1 MELNVSL
8 NSPPLHAE
16 QVSLASIGQDKNLPS
31 VKSKLATE
39 VKSVHTKS
47 MKDEGINY
55 QALTNSL
62 TAVAAQRDK
71 QAFTHLFQFFAP
83 KIQRIAQS
91 KFNTEAIAHEIVQE
105 TMTNV
110 WRKAHLFNAEKGA
123 PTTWVYTVMRNVT
136 FDLLRKIKSKKEDT
150 LSDDIWPTLENS
162 VEDSVEFDDHIE
174 NKKVLDCLEQLPENQ
189 QQVIKGFYFMEMTQ
203 EQLAEHLN
211 LPLGTVKSRLRLAL
225 NKLKA
230 QADLQLGDHHD

>member
-8 NSPPLHAE
+8 NSPPLHVDQTNSAVIGKA
-16 QVSLASIGQDKNLPS
+16 QSLSAGQSN
-31 VKSKLATE
+31 LATE
-39 VKSVHTKS
+39 VKNVHTKP

-55 QALTNSL
+55 QALSNSL
-62 TAVAAQRDK
+62 TAVATHRDK

-105 TMTNV
+105 TMTNI
-110 WRKAHLFNAEKGA
+110 WRKAHLFNADKGA

-162 VEDSVEFDDHIE
+162 VVDSMEFDDHIE
-174 NKKVLDCLEQLPENQ
+174 NKKVLDCLAELPENQ

-225 NKLKA
+225 NKLKV
-230 QADLQLGDHHD
+230 QADLQLGEHHD

>member
-1 MELNVSL
+1 MEQQASVSSEHSTTNMVVAMNKSVL
-8 NSPPLHAE
+8 SKD
-16 QVSLASIGQDKNLPS
+16 IKN
-31 VKSKLATE
+31 
-39 VKSVHTKS
+39 VHTKP
-47 MKDEGINY
+47 MKNDDINFKE
-55 QALTNSL
+55 LTQWL
-62 TAVAAQRDK
+62 VLVANNRDK
-71 QAFTHLFQFFAP
+71 QAFTCLFKFFAP

-91 KFNTEAIAHEIVQE
+91 KFNTEAISHEIVQE
-105 TMTNV
+105 TMTNI
-110 WRKAHLFNAEKGA
+110 WRKAHLFNENKGA

-162 VEDSVEFDDHIE
+162 VEDSIEFEDHIE
-174 NKKVLDCLEQLPENQ
+174 NKKVLDCLEELPENQ

-225 NKLKA
+225 NKLKV
-230 QADLQLGDHHD
+230 QADLQLGDYHD